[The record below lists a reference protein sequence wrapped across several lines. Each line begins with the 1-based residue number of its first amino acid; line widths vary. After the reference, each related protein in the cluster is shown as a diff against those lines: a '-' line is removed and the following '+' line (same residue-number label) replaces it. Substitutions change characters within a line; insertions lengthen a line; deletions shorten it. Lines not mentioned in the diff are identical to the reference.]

1 MQFWGAA
8 RLITKTPIQVLSG
21 EISKI
26 SKNNYFEE
34 HLETS
39 TSKLYLKKT
48 PTQVFS
54 CEFCELFANTFF
66 VKDPKT
72 TGSKTALIKL
82 QAKRPEGM

>member
-26 SKNNYFEE
+26 CKNNYFEE

-39 TSKLYLKKT
+39 GTLFKKT

>member
-8 RLITKTPIQVLSG
+8 RLITKTPTQVLSG
-21 EISKI
+21 KISKI
-26 SKNNYFEE
+26 FKNNYFEE

-39 TSKLYLKKT
+39 TSNLYLKKT

-54 CEFCELFANTFF
+54 CKFCELFRNTFL
-66 VKDPKT
+66 VKDPKA

-82 QAKRPEGM
+82 QAKRPEGI